1 MHIFTEAG
9 LIFLKHWNLPDASRE
24 NGYADFE
31 INSCSRCG
39 ICTNVCQLSSD
50 AGITHSQAV
59 YYLRDLRYSKP
70 SFATVTNCFLCGRCS
85 EVCPVDIG
93 IDQLRLASRRKLVNH
108 LALPIAWKAA
118 PPPPAREVEVLY
130 FAGCMSHLTP
140 GIIESTRSVLTAAG
154 ISHAMLDA
162 KEGLCCGR
170 PAMQAGF
177 ADMAK
182 GIIQR
187 TTALIEASG
196 AAMLLVTCPIC
207 YKVFNEE
214 YNLPVPVEHH
224 SVYFDRLIHE
234 KPYLFTRSS
243 LRLSYHDPCDL
254 GRGSGIYQQPRSV
267 IRQVGELVPV
277 AHEKAD
283 SLCCGGSLAN
293 LSITPDQRALVTDTA
308 YQVLASGSPDYIVT
322 SCPLCKKTFS
332 AGKRQIPVIDLAEA
346 LAMTL
351 HGEESHTGKSVM
363 SVKEA
368 VAV

>member
-1 MHIFTEAG
+1 
-9 LIFLKHWNLPDASRE
+9 
-24 NGYADFE
+24 
-31 INSCSRCG
+31 
-39 ICTNVCQLSSD
+39 
-50 AGITHSQAV
+50 
-59 YYLRDLRYSKP
+59 
-70 SFATVTNCFLCGRCS
+70 
-85 EVCPVDIG
+85 
-93 IDQLRLASRRKLVNH
+93 
-108 LALPIAWKAA
+108 
-118 PPPPAREVEVLY
+118 
-130 FAGCMSHLTP
+130 
-140 GIIESTRSVLTAAG
+140 
-154 ISHAMLDA
+154 
-162 KEGLCCGR
+162 
-170 PAMQAGF
+170 MQAGF

-234 KPYLFTRSS
+234 KPHLFTRSS